1 MEVILEGQKKR
12 GRQKE
17 TKKHRN
23 RVKETKI
30 YGIVY
35 IIYTQDYIEK
45 DKARLSKK
53 RENRIFGR
61 VNLLNLA
68 SLVSLSTEC
77 TPGLKTGTI
86 LPSHNILSPA
96 RPLIYTTAL

>member
-1 MEVILEGQKKR
+1 MKVILEGQKKR

-23 RVKETKI
+23 RVKGTKI

-61 VNLLNLA
+61 ENLLDLA
-68 SLVSLSTEC
+68 SLGVPVDRMHTW
-77 TPGLKTGTI
+77 PKNR
-86 LPSHNILSPA
+86 HNSSFP
-96 RPLIYTTAL
+96 